1 MKSSNFRATIFSS
14 VAGITLGLMIFLSF
28 GYAQP
33 ATATDY
39 WCPNEPAGCAS
50 LGCQSNSAGQRHCS
64 YFYQTGGG
72 GSCGRGE
79 CAVAPKSDGGEIGI
93 DEGVGGAD

>member
-39 WCPNEPAGCAS
+39 WCPNEPSGCAT

-64 YFYQTGGG
+64 FFSQTTGD
-72 GSCGRGE
+72 SCGRGE
-79 CAVAPKSDGGEIGI
+79 CAAVPKSESGYE
-93 DEGVGGAD
+93 EAVGVGGSE